1 LEALKRGWK
10 STEITDTMVITQL
23 KERAIELEKVR
34 AAAQL
39 QELKQQRDRE
49 QQTLQLMQSI
59 EMREQDLTF
68 PVQTYMTR

>member
-49 QQTLQLMQSI
+49 QQTLQLM
-59 EMREQDLTF
+59 R
-68 PVQTYMTR
+68 P

>member
-1 LEALKRGWK
+1 MEALKRGWK